1 MKHLSIL
8 LFCLAI
14 TTIVTGQT
22 PNPSVDP
29 IVSNLL
35 PPDFIMARLNEI
47 QATNEQ
53 RKALA
58 NAISSTH
65 QTLQPAEEALR
76 EAHAKFARYLAMDSI
91 ENQAALELLNPVLEA
106 EATVKRLQLDL
117 LVTLHRVLTPE
128 QRKQLKLTQAKLP
141 YPGTPTAAAL
151 EERLHA
157 KVKKVQAAVEEQA
170 SRGEPPFEIMEAM
183 EAFGEFMKKG
193 QHEAAEELLDRVLH
207 HLEKP

>member
-1 MKHLSIL
+1 MTSSIK
-8 LFCLAI
+8 
-14 TTIVTGQT
+14 
-22 PNPSVDP
+22 P
-29 IVSNLL
+29 
-35 PPDFIMARLNEI
+35 RLRVHSR
-47 QATNEQ
+47 T
-53 RKALA
+53 
-58 NAISSTH
+58 
-65 QTLQPAEEALR
+65 QTLQPAEETLR
-76 EAHAKFARYLAMDSI
+76 EAHPEFARYLAMDSI

-106 EATVKRLQLDL
+106 EATVKRLQLGL
-117 LVTLHRVLTPE
+117 LVTLHGVLTPE

-157 KVKKVQAAVEEQA
+157 KVRKVQAAVEEQA

-183 EAFGEFMKKG
+183 EAFGEFMNKG